1 MRIAHTL
8 AKTLVKRPKTV
19 LLIYTIITIVIGLQ
33 VRNVYMQ
40 SDLATFLPQ
49 DDPTLLLWNKIN
61 QEFEIGSTIIL
72 YIEADDIR
80 DPYVLHEMDRVT
92 TKINIYEL
100 DKGKTD
106 GIFSVTSI
114 AQFIKEENAK
124 QPLPGGLGGT
134 GEYEIP
140 EDPALITT
148 YMARLQASKGV
159 LFLNSY
165 KVAVVIF
172 QLSDNADYMKILDN
186 VHAVVSKE
194 ARYSTI
200 TVTGSVAMQQA
211 MREQTLR
218 SLTIVLPLAAFGVAC
233 VLFFFHRSIKGLL
246 IGFMPLGYALFLT
259 FGVLGIIQPELTI
272 LSIAVAALLLGLGV
286 DYSIYLA
293 NRFAEEHTVQD
304 KVERVERT
312 LGQTG
317 KAVFMCAFTTI
328 IGFGSL
334 MTSHM
339 PPMVTFGF
347 GCALG
352 ITFAFISAT
361 ILVPCLC
368 LVLKFEKHES
378 MHQWK
383 RFAKFLVDYRKRLFS
398 IACFFIVLSL
408 IVLPRVTTDVN
419 YLDMAP
425 QGIPEV
431 DKLLEYSKN
440 FGGGTNFNALYIE
453 TENQGLTYPEV
464 IEAIYAMEEEI
475 RAAGGSAY
483 SIADELKK
491 INDVLDRNVIIEK
504 IAEFIGVNAIIL
516 DKIARKG
523 LVDEQ
528 YSKTIVVVS
537 FPAGTSVGALEKLV
551 VQVNEI
557 AQNAQIPQNGYVSNL
572 AGQDVVSVEI
582 NKQIMGSQA
591 ISLGIALL
599 LVLACLIIGFNS
611 IMIGFLALIP
621 VLTVIAW
628 EPGAL
633 VMLDIPLSIVNA
645 TVASIMIGTGI
656 DYSIQTTQRVR
667 EEIAKG
673 VSKIEAVQ
681 TTIETTGWSLVGA
694 AVTTTVALISTFAV
708 AIPTLHQFS
717 IVVITLIGF
726 SFIASLCILPTLL
739 TSRFMK

>member
-1 MRIAHTL
+1 
-8 AKTLVKRPKTV
+8 
-19 LLIYTIITIVIGLQ
+19 
-33 VRNVYMQ
+33 
-40 SDLATFLPQ
+40 
-49 DDPTLLLWNKIN
+49 
-61 QEFEIGSTIIL
+61 
-72 YIEADDIR
+72 
-80 DPYVLHEMDRVT
+80 
-92 TKINIYEL
+92 
-100 DKGKTD
+100 
-106 GIFSVTSI
+106 
-114 AQFIKEENAK
+114 
-124 QPLPGGLGGT
+124 
-134 GEYEIP
+134 
-140 EDPALITT
+140 
-148 YMARLQASKGV
+148 
-159 LFLNSY
+159 
-165 KVAVVIF
+165 
-172 QLSDNADYMKILDN
+172 
-186 VHAVVSKE
+186 
-194 ARYSTI
+194 
-200 TVTGSVAMQQA
+200 
-211 MREQTLR
+211 
-218 SLTIVLPLAAFGVAC
+218 
-233 VLFFFHRSIKGLL
+233 
-246 IGFMPLGYALFLT
+246 
-259 FGVLGIIQPELTI
+259 
-272 LSIAVAALLLGLGV
+272 
-286 DYSIYLA
+286 
-293 NRFAEEHTVQD
+293 
-304 KVERVERT
+304 
-312 LGQTG
+312 
-317 KAVFMCAFTTI
+317 
-328 IGFGSL
+328 
-334 MTSHM
+334 
-339 PPMVTFGF
+339 
-347 GCALG
+347 
-352 ITFAFISAT
+352 
-361 ILVPCLC
+361 
-368 LVLKFEKHES
+368 
-378 MHQWK
+378 
-383 RFAKFLVDYRKRLFS
+383 
-398 IACFFIVLSL
+398 L